1 MEEISPAVALTLS
14 LANTMCDSGISSTL
28 DITEMKN
35 VTDAVDML
43 CDQKDQSYSNGVVEH
58 MMEEDVSEDKTLSL
72 SSDFGVAV
80 QESEEDEVLL
90 ASDDATIIS
99 EGLIVVDARSEIT
112 LPDTIEIDN
121 NGRVL
126 ATAIIIN
133 ETTIDQVPT
142 AEVLITSLNHDVN
155 MEVAAS
161 EVVIRLPEEKHNVA
175 RGSRSVYELECIP
188 LWGTVSICGGRS
200 EMEDAV
206 SALPHFLKVPVKM
219 LMGDHEGMSP
229 SLTHLTSHFFGVY
242 DGHGGAQV
250 LSQFLEHWILA
261 MESVTTRNPGKA
273 LRLRFV
279 ATCHRLYVFM
289 IWVLLEMGFFAG

>member
-1 MEEISPAVALTLS
+1 MEEISPAVALTFS
-14 LANTMCDSGISSTL
+14 LANTICDSGISSAL

-43 CDQKDQSYSNGVVEH
+43 SHQKDQSYSSNREVEYT
-58 MMEEDVSEDKTLSL
+58 MMEEDVSEDKTLPEARSL
-72 SSDFGVAV
+72 SSDFSVAV
-80 QESEEDEVLL
+80 QESEEDEVLV
-90 ASDDATIIS
+90 SDEATVIS

-112 LPDTIEIDN
+112 LLPDTVEID

-126 ATAIIIN
+126 ATAIIVN

-142 AEVLITSLNHDVN
+142 AEVLITSLNHDVS
-155 MEVAAS
+155 MEATTAS
-161 EVVIRLPEEKHNVA
+161 EVVIRLPEETQNVGA

-206 SALPHFLKVPVKM
+206 SALPHFLKIPIKM

-242 DGHGGAQV
+242 DGHGGPQV
-250 LSQFLEHWILA
+250 YALSGYILI
-261 MESVTTRNPGKA
+261 
-273 LRLRFV
+273 LF
-279 ATCHRLYVFM
+279 
-289 IWVLLEMGFFAG
+289 

>member
-1 MEEISPAVALTLS
+1 MDEISPAVALTLS

-43 CDQKDQSYSNGVVEH
+43 SHQKDQIYSNGEV
-58 MMEEDVSEDKTLSL
+58 EDVSEDKTLSEARSL
-72 SSDFGVAV
+72 SSDLGVAV
-80 QESEEDEVLL
+80 QESEEDEVLV
-90 ASDDATIIS
+90 SDDAAIIS
-99 EGLIVVDARSEIT
+99 EGLIVVNARSEIT
-112 LPDTIEIDN
+112 LPDTD

-155 MEVAAS
+155 MEATAS
-161 EVVIRLPEEKHNVA
+161 EVVIRLPEETHHNVA

-206 SALPHFLKVPVKM
+206 SALPHCLKIPIKM

-250 LSQFLEHWILA
+250 CFK
-261 MESVTTRNPGKA
+261 R
-273 LRLRFV
+273 
-279 ATCHRLYVFM
+279 
-289 IWVLLEMGFFAG
+289 

>member
-1 MEEISPAVALTLS
+1 MDEISPAVALTLS

-43 CDQKDQSYSNGVVEH
+43 SHQKDQSYSNGEVEH
-58 MMEEDVSEDKTLSL
+58 MMEEDVSEDKTLTEARSL

-80 QESEEDEVLL
+80 QESEEDEVLV
-90 ASDDATIIS
+90 SDDATIIS
-99 EGLIVVDARSEIT
+99 EGLIVVNARSEVT
-112 LPDTIEIDN
+112 LPDTD

-142 AEVLITSLNHDVN
+142 AEVLITSLNHDVS

-161 EVVIRLPEEKHNVA
+161 EVVIRLPEETHHNVA

-206 SALPHFLKVPVKM
+206 TALPHCLKIPIKM

-229 SLTHLTSHFFGVY
+229 SLTHLTSHFYGVY
-242 DGHGGAQV
+242 DGHGGSQV
-250 LSQFLEHWILA
+250 CF
-261 MESVTTRNPGKA
+261 KA
-273 LRLRFV
+273 LYWFYQ
-279 ATCHRLYVFM
+279 CS
-289 IWVLLEMGFFAG
+289 IGGN